1 MEIIKDETIGFLI
14 SSLNSGGAERVVS
27 LLANEMSLT
36 KKVVVITLSNE
47 KPFYQLNYS
56 ITIKQLR
63 VLNSGTNPLKSIFS
77 NLVLIYKITL
87 LIRSLK
93 IKSLIC
99 FMPTSNI
106 LGIISGKLLSKIKVT
121 ISERANPN
129 FNDLGYWNFLRRKT
143 YKLADRLVVQSE
155 EISNYFKSFVDERKI
170 SIIPNPIKIVDSNK
184 NKNEN
189 IILTVGRVDANKN
202 QEQII
207 RSFSRVKQEGWK
219 LIICGDGPLVSKLK
233 ELVIALHINDAV
245 EFKGI
250 VKNIEKQYER
260 ASIFAFSSLSEGFPN
275 VLLEAM
281 NHDCACISTDCFTGP
296 RILIKHNKNGFLIP
310 SGDEYL
316 YDKYLQKLVDDEKL
330 RNSFLKKSRE
340 KLIDYELEKISQQW
354 II

>member
-1 MEIIKDETIGFLI
+1 MTTAFLI

-27 LLANEMSLT
+27 LLANELSLT
-36 KKVVVITLSNE
+36 NDIVIITLSKDE
-47 KPFYQLNYS
+47 PFYKLNDSIRINQLG
-56 ITIKQLR
+56 

-77 NLVLIYKITL
+77 NLVLLYKITL
-87 LIRSLK
+87 LIRSFK

-99 FMPTSNI
+99 FMTTSNV
-106 LGIISGKLLSKIKVT
+106 LGIISGKMLSNIKVT
-121 ISERANPN
+121 ISERANPK
-129 FNDLGYWNFLRRKT
+129 FKDVGYWNFLRRKT

-155 EISNYFKSFVDERKI
+155 EISNYFKSIIDERKI

-184 NKNEN
+184 NTKEK

-207 RSFSRVKQEGWK
+207 KSFSKVKQEEWK
-219 LIICGDGPLVSKLK
+219 LIICGDGTLLSKLK
-233 ELVIALHINDAV
+233 ELVIALNINDAV

-281 NHDCACISTDCFTGP
+281 NYGCACISTDCPTGP
-296 RILIKHNKNGFLIP
+296 SMLIKNNVNGFLIP
-310 SGDEYL
+310 LADENSYTNQ
-316 YDKYLQKLVDDEKL
+316 LQNLIDDEKT
-330 RNSFLKKSRE
+330 RNIFVSNAKSS
-340 KLIDYELEKISQQW
+340 LEHYSLNKVAEQW
-354 II
+354 IK